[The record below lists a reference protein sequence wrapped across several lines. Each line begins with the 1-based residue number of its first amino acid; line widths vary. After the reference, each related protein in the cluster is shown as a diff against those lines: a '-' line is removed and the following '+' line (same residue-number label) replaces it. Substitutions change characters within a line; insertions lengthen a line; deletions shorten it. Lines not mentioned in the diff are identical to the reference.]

1 MEWVRTNA
9 GTTKFEDEGVLGLF
23 CVLNVT
29 GEVKNEPKIPYIN
42 INRFIQL
49 WKSIESYNDLAFSI
63 IKPELS
69 TAGYLNVIIN
79 NTKTL
84 STSLYDEKLFG
95 EQWDTAF
102 KNLGAL
108 DKANGL
114 NGMSTKYAAEFKII
128 LPLDIYIKKIRDDKK
143 SAEIDEL
150 RKTIHGTNQKL
161 SRFIDKNQTLST
173 DIKQIKDNFNIK
185 VRSFIEARKEIPCI
199 AAISSNPDYTNV
211 LGLFENSSLDK
222 IFKELEYTIDGN
234 PKKLSD
240 VIAPF
245 IKLILTHNASSD
257 IGTLAFLDDF
267 AKSNTVDSVCV
278 NEEIKPEEF
287 IGIQLGVT
295 EDL

>member
-1 MEWVRTNA
+1 
-9 GTTKFEDEGVLGLF
+9 
-23 CVLNVT
+23 
-29 GEVKNEPKIPYIN
+29 
-42 INRFIQL
+42 
-49 WKSIESYNDLAFSI
+49 
-63 IKPELS
+63 
-69 TAGYLNVIIN
+69 
-79 NTKTL
+79 
-84 STSLYDEKLFG
+84 
-95 EQWDTAF
+95 
-102 KNLGAL
+102 
-108 DKANGL
+108 
-114 NGMSTKYAAEFKII
+114 
-128 LPLDIYIKKIRDDKK
+128 
-143 SAEIDEL
+143 
-150 RKTIHGTNQKL
+150 
-161 SRFIDKNQTLST
+161 
-173 DIKQIKDNFNIK
+173 
-185 VRSFIEARKEIPCI
+185 
-199 AAISSNPDYTNV
+199 V